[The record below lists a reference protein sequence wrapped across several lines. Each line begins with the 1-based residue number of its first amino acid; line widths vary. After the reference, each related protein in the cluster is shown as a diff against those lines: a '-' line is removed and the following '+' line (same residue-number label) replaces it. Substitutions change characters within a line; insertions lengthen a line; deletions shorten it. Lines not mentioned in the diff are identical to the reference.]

1 MKNINK
7 TYYWIGLI
15 VFFSLILGL
24 RYFGFLIELRKE
36 FFYAIFGLWICL
48 ILLPLFGE
56 IEFLGIKLKKEIDE
70 LKKDVKSEIQSIK
83 YEINTSNK
91 QQVFLGYGPL
101 PSDNKIPEL
110 EKEINDL
117 KEKYHLKVENGE
129 EINFG
134 FKMNGIVG
142 RFDVPD
148 NTIKLFQVRY
158 KLEELLTRIW
168 NYYHDCIDTQN
179 ERNISPAR
187 MLNDLKNI
195 DLVDNNII
203 GLTREILSI
212 CNAAIHGRKVSDKQ
226 IDFVL
231 KNGKIIHDTLY
242 DLTENE

>member
-7 TYYWIGLI
+7 TYYWIGLL
-15 VFFSLILGL
+15 VFLSLILGL

-91 QQVFLGYGPL
+91 QQVFLGYGPP

-117 KEKYHLKVENGE
+117 KENFKLTEKTKPTIQSTELK
-129 EINFG
+129 
-134 FKMNGIVG
+134 GI
-142 RFDVPD
+142 FDVSD
-148 NTIKLFQVRY
+148 STLQLFQIRF
-158 KLEELLTRIW
+158 KLEELITKIW
-168 NYYHDCIDTQN
+168 NNYRDDNDLDNLRI
-179 ERNISPAR
+179 ISPTK
-187 MLNDLKNI
+187 MLNDLRS
-195 DLVDNNII
+195 LEII
-203 GLTREILSI
+203 NSDILEITRGILSI
-212 CNAAIHGRKVSDKQ
+212 CNSAVHGKMTSKRQ
-226 IDFVL
+226 REFVFE
-231 KNGKIIHDTLY
+231 NSKIIYDTLSEKIE
-242 DLTENE
+242 DK